1 MLERII
7 RYVDK
12 QIANGIWYD
21 GAWFIGGYM
30 YIALG
35 KWLDSTFMV
44 YSAIPY
50 AFLLLGYSILLTV
63 LFYRRRQE
71 VPMSWQVKLRL
82 FEQYV
87 LSLILIYYAFT
98 TQSELSAQAIA

>member
-1 MLERII
+1 MVERII
-7 RYVDK
+7 HYVDK
-12 QIANGIWYD
+12 QIANGVWYD

-35 KWLDSTFMV
+35 KWLDSTFII

-71 VPMSWQVKLRL
+71 VAMTRQMKLRL

-98 TQSELSAQAIA
+98 TQSELITQAVG